1 MAGGRPRGA
10 WSDKQWRDAIRHAVN
25 EKEKHTG
32 EKRLRLLALRLIENA
47 MGGDTAALK
56 EVGDRLDGKA
66 AQTLDVAVTD
76 ERTVIRA
83 PEPAQTAE
91 EWRASLPK
99 PH

>member
-1 MAGGRPRGA
+1 MAGRPRGA
-10 WSDKQWRDAIRHAVN
+10 WSDKLWRDALRKAVL
-25 EKEKHTG
+25 
-32 EKRLRLLALRLIENA
+32 KRIEGGQKLDRIAEATVAAA
-47 MGGDTAALK
+47 MEGKMDAVR
-56 EVGDRLDGKA
+56 EIGDRLDGKP
-66 AQTLDVAVTD
+66 AQSIDMAVTD

>member
-1 MAGGRPRGA
+1 M
-10 WSDKQWRDAIRHAVN
+10 
-25 EKEKHTG
+25 
-32 EKRLRLLALRLIENA
+32 
-47 MGGDTAALK
+47 
-56 EVGDRLDGKA
+56 
-66 AQTLDVAVTD
+66 AVTD